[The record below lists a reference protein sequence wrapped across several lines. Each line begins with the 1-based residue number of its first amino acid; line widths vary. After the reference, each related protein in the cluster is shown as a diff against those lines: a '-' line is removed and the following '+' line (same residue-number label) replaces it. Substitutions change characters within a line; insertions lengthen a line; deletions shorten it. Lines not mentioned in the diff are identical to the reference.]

1 MGVVIP
7 WDQSL
12 MSSLTYD
19 IEIFLERITEKLERL
34 ILKNILCTLCFR
46 GERCQVN
53 PVFCFNVLIVK
64 WLFKAGFTCTFMH
77 WLLVSFCQN
86 LRKKALH
93 IKRHSLVYQERGFL
107 VVSLFGEG
115 KWIYWRSVLLVRNR
129 DRRKLPFRYFF
140 QKPFPC
146 GYFDTRHNEMIR
158 AFVCLGHLSN
168 FLMPVGVGK
177 IVGLRFARGFGIQV
191 DIMHQYDC
199 DTIVYNQVNP
209 SIFFLPYFYL
219 YYFCKKYQF

>member
-1 MGVVIP
+1 M
-7 WDQSL
+7 
-12 MSSLTYD
+12 
-19 IEIFLERITEKLERL
+19 
-34 ILKNILCTLCFR
+34 
-46 GERCQVN
+46 
-53 PVFCFNVLIVK
+53 
-64 WLFKAGFTCTFMH
+64 
-77 WLLVSFCQN
+77 
-86 LRKKALH
+86 
-93 IKRHSLVYQERGFL
+93 
-107 VVSLFGEG
+107 
-115 KWIYWRSVLLVRNR
+115 RNR

-199 DTIVYNQVNP
+199 ETIVYNQVNP
-209 SIFFLPYFYL
+209 SIFFFPIFIYTIFAKNTSSSYMLF
-219 YYFCKKYQF
+219 F